1 MRDLLLAVQS
11 RLQSQLTADVRALDI
26 FFTENEDWVPKTV
39 KYPAIGIKDGG
50 IDFDWETS
58 KKYKQI
64 LSVRLIVWV
73 SIKKLQE
80 SLIGANGVLVLT
92 GNVIN
97 ALVNQKLG
105 ISGVYRA
112 FPTSI
117 GESETFGQESDMVQK
132 QVTIFEYRQECTL

>member
-1 MRDLLLAVQS
+1 MPSCSL
-11 RLQSQLTADVRALDI
+11 VRA
-26 FFTENEDWVPKTV
+26 
-39 KYPAIGIKDGG
+39 AIGIKDGG

-117 GESETFGQESDMVQK
+117 AESETLGQESDMVQK